1 MLEEGYTKGMG
12 QFCYLTFHDSID
24 YIHSAVYQQGHHRT
38 AHIHVS
44 FMIQALG
51 LPCLT
56 ILQPPSPSIDWDLLT
71 LITKGRRGDKEIY
84 LEMITYW
91 FPEDLFHL
99 WPFSQKLCDHFYQ
112 ISHINLL
119 DVSPLSQRQPIW
131 CLIMLRPQGREVV
144 ASDYFM
150 TKHNESSKF

>member
-51 LPCLT
+51 LPRLT
-56 ILQPPSPSIDWDLLT
+56 LLQPPPPASTGTFSRW
-71 LITKGRRGDKEIY
+71 
-84 LEMITYW
+84 
-91 FPEDLFHL
+91 
-99 WPFSQKLCDHFYQ
+99 SQKGDGEIKKY
-112 ISHINLL
+112 I
-119 DVSPLSQRQPIW
+119 
-131 CLIMLRPQGREVV
+131 
-144 ASDYFM
+144 
-150 TKHNESSKF
+150 